1 MFARRMVRRGVRRG
15 IRRSFVR
22 LSRAAIVS
30 MSMAAGGVAL
40 ATIAAREN
48 VSKEEAEE
56 LMDDLVAEG
65 AVKKE
70 TRNGE
75 TYYVA
80 TGAAKTS
87 TQVQPSAQ
95 PQRPA
100 PPTGAAKF
108 CRNCGAQIPLDSKF
122 CEKCGTRL
130 ET

>member
-22 LSRAAIVS
+22 LSRGAILS
-30 MSMAAGGVAL
+30 MSMVAGGVAL

-56 LMDDLVAEG
+56 MMDDLVSEG
-65 AVKKE
+65 VVKKE

-80 TGAAKTS
+80 TGSAKASAPAQPS
-87 TQVQPSAQ
+87 TQVEK
-95 PQRPA
+95 PA
-100 PPTGAAKF
+100 APGTSTKF
-108 CRNCGAQIPLDSKF
+108 CRNCGAQIPLVSKF

-130 ET
+130 EA

>member
-1 MFARRMVRRGVRRG
+1 MVRRGIRRG

-22 LSRAAIVS
+22 LSRAAVIS
-30 MSMAAGGVAL
+30 MSAAAGGVAL

-48 VSKEEAEE
+48 VSREEAEG
-56 LMDDLVAEG
+56 LMEDLVSEG

-80 TGAAKTS
+80 TRGAGAS

-95 PQRPA
+95 AAKPSPA
-100 PPTGAAKF
+100 GAAKF
-108 CRNCGAQIPLDSKF
+108 CRNCGAQIPRESKF
-122 CEKCGTRL
+122 CEECGTRL
-130 ET
+130 EA